1 MNLNQ
6 LQQMQKQIQELAEA
20 IHELKLE
27 FQNVSRPANEI
38 ILDEV
43 DMRNLLKISPR
54 TSIKWR
60 QQRVITYTQIV
71 NKFYY
76 KLSDIIETMDKYAVK
91 PISKQQKIRIKL

>member
-1 MNLNQ
+1 MNFKQ
-6 LQQMQKQIQELAEA
+6 LHEMQQQIQELAEA

-27 FQNVSRPANEI
+27 FQNLARPANET

-43 DMRNLLKISPR
+43 DMRNLLKISAR

-60 QQRVITYTQIV
+60 QQGLITYTQIV

-76 KLSDIIETMDKYAVK
+76 KLSDIIETLDKHAIK
-91 PISKQQKIRIKL
+91 SIPNQRKIRIKL